1 MADSTIVK
9 TDQGGVNERILARE
23 AKADFRRVEA
33 ASLKMRTHLTSAE
46 AKRLF
51 VRMFNTLQLNAH
63 FISVIARTR
72 LEHREVEAVEA
83 TLRQEIDTVKETLG
97 HAIDGAEALFQANGI
112 SSFASYDTQPLE
124 VEVGILSSSGRRY
137 LEVLNQF
144 DQLMPLLQTLE
155 IHEVITTKTLDIQR
169 ATLKRQIRNIATS
182 ARRLATALRRRMNA
196 LTGGVDGAA
205 GPASH
210 VGIQGRKPS
219 VVDGAVPPGAMP
231 GRRADVP
238 VPELAAIEPLDGLGS
253 TREGAEMDG
262 AAGHE
267 ERALERQN
275 EVEQAVGAIH
285 QEGMAAANCT
295 PEEHRADWGG
305 GRGDAEH
312 SPRTD
317 SGEG

>member
-155 IHEVITTKTLDIQR
+155 IHEVITTKTLDFQR

-205 GPASH
+205 GAASH
-210 VGIQGRKPS
+210 VGVTGRKAGAL
-219 VVDGAVPPGAMP
+219 DGTVPLGAMP
-231 GRRADVP
+231 GRRADTP
-238 VPELAAIEPLDGLGS
+238 VPEFAAMEPSDCLRS
-253 TREGAEMDG
+253 TRESAEMGGG
-262 AAGHE
+262 AKHE
-267 ERALERQN
+267 ELALKRED
-275 EVEQAVGAIH
+275 EGTQAVGASH
-285 QEGMAAANCT
+285 DEGVAAANG
-295 PEEHRADWGG
+295 AAGGWGKG
-305 GRGDAEH
+305 
-312 SPRTD
+312 
-317 SGEG
+317 